1 MGEKII
7 LEGYHGTD
15 YDVAKIIIS
24 SGFKFKENKEH
35 WLGNG
40 IYFYNDISLAK
51 WWTRKPTNKF
61 GTDIKVPGVIKC
73 VLTVDIDRILD
84 LRKLDHYIW
93 FTEKYKEFYDRVL
106 NSEIVVEKDEASD
119 EFKTKQLRCAFCDFL
134 KYKFNIDALVGTFDL
149 PEQPYLPCEYGT
161 GFNKFA
167 LHYIETQICVYN
179 QGIITNKQMIELQN
193 KGRWQYV

>member
-24 SGFKFKENKEH
+24 SGFKFKQNNEH

-40 IYFYNDISLAK
+40 IYFYNDISLAW
-51 WWTRKPTNKF
+51 WWTEKPTNKF

-73 VLTVDIDRILD
+73 TLTAEEEKILD

-93 FTEKYKEFYDRVL
+93 FADRYKEFYERVI
-106 NSEIVVEKDEASD
+106 NSEIVVEKEEHSD
-119 EFKTKQLRCAFCDFL
+119 EFNAKRLRCAFCDFL
-134 KYKFNIDALVGTFDL
+134 KNKFTIDVLVGTFDL

-167 LHYIETQICVYN
+167 LHYIETQICVFN
-179 QGIITNKQMIELQN
+179 SSIITNKQMIAPQY
-193 KGRWQYV
+193 KGRW